1 MSQLPFFYEHFD
13 GAGPLTL
20 SDANMHY
27 ILNVLRMKEGET
39 ICLVNG
45 NGQRAEAILKHV
57 TKRAADLE
65 IAALSTDK
73 QRSPHLHIAIAFTK
87 NAARMEW
94 FLEKAAELGIEQITP
109 LLSHRS
115 ERTFFKKERFEKILV
130 AAMLQSQQSI
140 LPVLNDPAPIN
151 EIVNLPDQQKYIAYC
166 GLEYERQPLNEVLK
180 AARHTLFLIGPE
192 GDFTQDE
199 VHLCLQHQFV
209 PVQLGHN
216 RLRTETAGLYVCT
229 LFNAIQ

>member
-27 ILNVLRMKEGET
+27 MLNVLRMKEGET

-45 NGQRAEAILKHV
+45 KGQRAEAKLKNV

-65 IAALSTDK
+65 IAALSTDT

-109 LLSHRS
+109 LLTHRS

-130 AAMLQSQQSI
+130 AAMLQSQQSF
-140 LPVLNDPAPIN
+140 LPVLNEPASIN
-151 EIVNLPDQQKYIAYC
+151 ELVTGTTTQKFIAYC
-166 GLEYERQPLNEVLK
+166 GHEAKKLSLAEVLK
-180 AARHTLFLIGPE
+180 PSCNTLFLIGPE

-199 VHLCLQHQFV
+199 VHLCLQHHFV
-209 PVQLGHN
+209 PVQLGSN